1 MAGTI
6 QTGIDLL
13 PATGAEVK
21 LLDGTYNIATGLVL
35 DSYQTLKG
43 CGRNTILTATTADW
57 DIITAT
63 GGDGTEK
70 VGIILA
76 DFCIDGDAG
85 GETNDI
91 GIKWSYVDK
100 SVIRNCW
107 IQDNGENGL
116 YIDDSDNNL
125 FEGIYLSANGWY
137 DLYLKDSDYC
147 KIIGCDIAATSTDF
161 GIELVDCDETKIIGN
176 DIISTGGT
184 GGLYLNGGNKLT
196 IVDNYIIFDGD
207 YGLDVLNVYDSTI
220 SHNIVDGGDSG
231 TTCILVDTGCERISV
246 SFNHT
251 FRASQTGLEIGA
263 VDHCT
268 VSFNQTWRNG
278 RYGLYL
284 VGPSHGN
291 FNNNYAFENSQA
303 TDNTYDD
310 ICLTSGN
317 YNLIM
322 ANTCRAGSEANV
334 PKYGIN
340 IGAGTGNKVINND
353 LYDDGFGTAP
363 YNDDG
368 TGTIYVEPGIDD
380 TAVNGETGQPI
391 SSNWA
396 YDHENAADPHP
407 VYYLTSEVDDAIDA
421 DITTHAA
428 LDTGVH
434 GAGAETLL
442 NTGDVG
448 TMAAET
454 ATDYLE
460 IANLENPPTEDEA
473 TKAPTSEWAFD
484 HDAAT
489 TGIHGVG
496 ANHIAEAPAASHLVR
511 TFTKGWTSG
520 VYLKGAGVDTNPTEV
535 EFPYFGERRL
545 VYFHDGS
552 NHTGITAV
560 VTGTGSVTQGV
571 FNTLVLTGAT
581 NGSTARQ
588 YHTTTSW
595 HLSPVSALTLPF
607 FTVQPFHDTN
617 VEIWYVITSEG
628 TGYPTLNGSK
638 VGFIFEDG
646 KIYAHDGNGASNNK
660 EEICSYSTSTVYV
673 LRLIYSDSTVKFY
686 VNGVLE
692 ATHPDGVYTEALPAH
707 AGYRMMFA
715 IKNTAAAAKFSALL
729 QFAALK
735 DLS

>member
-43 CGRNTILTATTADW
+43 SGWNTILTTPTAYLEIVTAIGSSGSEKTG
-57 DIITAT
+57 IIIADLQI
-63 GGDGTEK
+63 DGTDSNNVDVGIRFEY
-70 VGIILA
+70 VDDSVIQNVYSHGFSNGSIGAGIILEEA
-76 DFCIDGDAG
+76 DFSI
-85 GETNDI
+85 
-91 GIKWSYVDK
+91 V
-100 SVIRNCW
+100 VRN
-107 IQDNGENGL
+107 L
-116 YIDDSDNNL
+116 LTSNL
-125 FEGIYLSANGWY
+125 A
-137 DLYLKDSDYC
+137 
-147 KIIGCDIAATSTDF
+147 
-161 GIELVDCDETKIIGN
+161 GIELASADNAIIN
-176 DIISTGGT
+176 H
-184 GGLYLNGGNKLT
+184 NNCRE
-196 IVDNYIIFDGD
+196 
-207 YGLDVLNVYDSTI
+207 
-220 SHNIVDGGDSG
+220 NIVGIWLYDAEHNTVTMNPCRLNTNHGIFLEASDHNF
-231 TTCILVDTGCERISV
+231 V
-246 SFNHT
+246 SLNPCS
-251 FRASQTGLEIGA
+251 A
-263 VDHCT
+263 
-268 VSFNQTWRNG
+268 
-278 RYGLYL
+278 
-284 VGPSHGN
+284 
-291 FNNNYAFENSQA
+291 NSQA

-310 ICLTSGN
+310 IRLAGSDYNTIQGN
-317 YNLIM
+317 P
-322 ANTCRAGSEANV
+322 CRAGGETNK

-340 IGAGTGNKVINND
+340 IYNNTCNENKVINND

-380 TAVNGETGQPI
+380 TPVNGETGQPI

-660 EEICSYSTSTVYV
+660 EEICSYSTGTVYV